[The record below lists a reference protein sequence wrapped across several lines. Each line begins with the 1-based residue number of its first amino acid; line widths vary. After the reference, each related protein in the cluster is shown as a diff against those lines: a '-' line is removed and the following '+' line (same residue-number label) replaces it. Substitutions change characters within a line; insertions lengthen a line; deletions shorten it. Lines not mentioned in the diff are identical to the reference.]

1 MMRAR
6 FGWLLTL
13 GLLGLFATAPQAFAA
28 TFTVTSLADSGGGT
42 LRDTIA
48 GASSG
53 DTITFGVTG
62 LITLTSG
69 PIIVNPDLTI
79 SGPGASSLA
88 ISGGGNSQVFEING
102 SVTISGLTLEDGK
115 DFQGGA
121 IFNGGTLSLNNCVL
135 TTNTTPLFGGA
146 VWNNFRATLTVN
158 GSTFSGNSATVFG
171 GAIFNEGTLSVS
183 NSTFSGNSADQQGG
197 AIWSDV
203 PLSVSASTF
212 SGNSS
217 TFDGG
222 AIWASDML
230 TVINSTFSGNIS
242 GFLGGAIANE
252 FAMNLSDSTFSGN
265 SAAVGAG
272 GILNDFA
279 TVAAKGNLLA
289 GNSPDNCEDDSGG
302 LVSQGYNLSSD
313 ASCATSFTM
322 TGDINSSTAARLDPA
337 GLADNGGPTQTI
349 ALLSNSAAVDAI
361 PVADCTDVSGN
372 TVTADQRGVSR
383 PQGAGCDIGA
393 FEFEK
398 ASAVPFSAFDLRLSI
413 DSTAPGFS
421 LRGTFTLGA
430 ASDGINPLTEP
441 VTITLGTYS
450 VTIPPSSFKLF
461 KNGTFMFQGTIGG
474 VNLVVQIVPL
484 GGASYQIKANGS
496 PVNLSGLTNPVTVT
510 LVIGNDSGTTS
521 VMANL

>member
-28 TFTVTSLADSGGGT
+28 TFTVTSPADSGAGS

-53 DTITFGVTG
+53 DTINFGVTG

-69 PIIVNPDLTI
+69 PLLVTPDLTI
-79 SGPGASSLA
+79 SGPGASSLT
-88 ISGGGNSQVFEING
+88 ISGGGNSQVFDIRG
-102 SVTISGLTLEDGK
+102 SVTISGLTLEDGS

-121 IFNGGTLSLNNCVL
+121 IFNGGTLSLNDCVL
-135 TTNTTPLFGGA
+135 SSNTTPLDGGA
-146 VWNNFRATLTVN
+146 VWNDGALTVN
-158 GSTFSGNSATVFG
+158 GSTFSGNSATTFGGFG
-171 GAIFNEGTLSVS
+171 GAIVNFGTLSVS

-197 AIWSDV
+197 AIWSEL

-212 SGNSS
+212 SGNSA
-217 TFDGG
+217 TFNGG
-222 AIWASDML
+222 AIWAFDTL
-230 TVINSTFSGNIS
+230 TVINSTFSGNSS
-242 GFLGGAIANE
+242 GSLGGAIANE

-265 SAAVGAG
+265 SAAGGG
-272 GILNDFA
+272 GIWNDFA

-289 GNSPDNCEDDSGG
+289 SNSPDNCEDDGGG

-322 TGDINSSTAARLDPA
+322 TGDLNSTAAGLAPA

-349 ALLSNSAAVDAI
+349 ALLSTSAAVDAI

-372 TVTADQRGVSR
+372 TVSADQRGVSR

-393 FEFEK
+393 FEFENT
-398 ASAVPFSAFDLRLSI
+398 SVPFSAFDLKLSI

-421 LRGTFTLGA
+421 LKGTFTLGA

-450 VTIPPSSFKLF
+450 VTIPPSSFKQQ
-461 KNGTFMFQGTIGG
+461 KNGTFMYQGTIGG

-510 LVIGNDSGTTS
+510 LVIGNDSGATS